1 MKTSDSLFK
10 VCRFK
15 SSELDEKA
23 GPAVAKLKQM
33 DDVSCCDFDFFLILD
48 TFKILLT
55 VQFIDIKIKTSC
67 TAWRKNYPFP
77 SPTGKDVSFFAKF
90 TSRDM
95 LF

>member
-1 MKTSDSLFK
+1 MKTSDSLFS
-10 VCRFK
+10 VCCFK

-67 TAWRKNYPFP
+67 TVWTKNYPFP
-77 SPTGKDVSFFAKF
+77 SPTGKDVSFFTKF

>member
-1 MKTSDSLFK
+1 MKTSDSLFD
-10 VCRFK
+10 VCCFK

-67 TAWRKNYPFP
+67 TVWTKTIRFLRQLVKMLASLQN
-77 SPTGKDVSFFAKF
+77 F

>member
-1 MKTSDSLFK
+1 MKTSDSLFS
-10 VCRFK
+10 VCCFK

-48 TFKILLT
+48 TFKTLLT
-55 VQFIDIKIKTSC
+55 VQFIDIKLKPLAQCGQKTIRFLRQLVKMLASLQ
-67 TAWRKNYPFP
+67 N
-77 SPTGKDVSFFAKF
+77 F